1 MALPSFTMRQ
11 LLEAGVHFGH
21 NTRRWNPKMAPFIFG
36 VRNKIHIIDLQ
47 QTVPMLYRAMQAARD
62 VSTSGGRVLFVGTK
76 RQASRHIAEAA
87 KRCGQY
93 YVNHRWLGGMLT
105 NWKTASVSIRRL
117 RELDELLTKD
127 DVGFTKKELLKIERE
142 RDKLDRSLG
151 GIKELGCLP
160 DILFVIDT
168 VKESIAVQ
176 EANKLGIPVVAV
188 IDSNSNPDHITYP
201 IPGNDDSMRAI
212 ELYCSLFA
220 DTVLDGLQE
229 AVAASAGDV
238 GAMEETLMEVLPAET
253 PAQESEKMPEK
264 AIPKAA
270 VEETPAAA
278 AAAPKAAAPGVAA
291 GKVTLETPPVSLAP
305 VEEPAAAA
313 TEIPQEKKV
322 KGPKVAAKEIP
333 AGKATTKKET
343 KKDGEKKVPE
353 KKAPTKKT
361 APKRGAPKKEAKK
374 ALPKAGVKKKAP
386 ARKADKDDK
395 KSAAEKGAEEAS
407 KKKSAVKKKD
417 KKS

>member
-151 GIKELGCLP
+151 GIRELGSLP

-361 APKRGAPKKEAKK
+361 APKIGAPKKEAKK
-374 ALPKAGVKKKAP
+374 ALPKADVKKKAS

-395 KSAAEKGAEEAS
+395 KSAVEKGEEEAS

>member
-47 QTVPMLYRAMQAARD
+47 QTVPMLYRAMQAVRD

-151 GIKELGCLP
+151 GIRELGSLP

-322 KGPKVAAKEIP
+322 KGPKVAAKESP

-374 ALPKAGVKKKAP
+374 ALPKAGVKKKAS

-395 KSAAEKGAEEAS
+395 KSAVEKGEEEAS